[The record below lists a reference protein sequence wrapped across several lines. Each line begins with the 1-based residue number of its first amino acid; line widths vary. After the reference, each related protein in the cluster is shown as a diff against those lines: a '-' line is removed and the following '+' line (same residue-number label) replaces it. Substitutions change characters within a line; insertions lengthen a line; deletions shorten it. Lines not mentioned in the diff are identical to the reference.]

1 MRPAVLSSR
10 EMSPCGAVR
19 NKRGP
24 SRPVAYC
31 STLKP
36 AGAMGHTFAGRAT
49 TSGPFSAD
57 FVAYGWGRSST
68 VIFRVSPG
76 FSYRKSAN
84 GGWGGGALRL
94 EAVTPGAG
102 GCRVIAA
109 FLRFRGRT
117 HAHI

>member
-1 MRPAVLSSR
+1 MRPAVLSAR
-10 EMSPCGAVR
+10 KMSPLGAVR
-19 NKRGP
+19 NKRGL

-57 FVAYGWGRSST
+57 FVAYGSGRSFT
-68 VIFRVSPG
+68 VIFRVVPG

-84 GGWGGGALRL
+84 GGCGGGALRL
-94 EAVTPGAG
+94 EGATPRGGGGRVAG
-102 GCRVIAA
+102 G
-109 FLRFRGRT
+109 LQ
-117 HAHI
+117 